1 MAAGASSHNTAV
13 DCTTEAH
20 INSTLFLIRFY
31 IAKDPIFASSVT
43 DSRCVCAALPFSAV
57 LMASVGMSLGV
68 TTWFS
73 CLLVL
78 CFELCIDEI
87 SCVCAWQVQ

>member
-31 IAKDPIFASSVT
+31 FAKDSIFASSVT

-57 LMASVGMSLGV
+57 LMTSVGMSLGV
-68 TTWFS
+68 TTWCT

-78 CFELCIDEI
+78 CFELCIDKI
-87 SCVCAWQVQ
+87 VCICAWQVQ